1 MKKWLL
7 DNLPTVWLSIVI
19 AIGLVLITS
28 HAAKSEEWKVIESEK
43 IYQNVEVK
51 KEIGREYVCRE
62 ISNNDDAFGK
72 AVVLAIAGS
81 MIDPNMRSTTT
92 GLLREVPGHVYV
104 VTRYNMVFHRE

>member
-51 KEIGREYVCRE
+51 KRLDVNTFAERYPIMMTH
-62 ISNNDDAFGK
+62 
-72 AVVLAIAGS
+72 LAR
-81 MIDPNMRSTTT
+81 RSFLQLQ
-92 GLLREVPGHVYV
+92 GQ
-104 VTRYNMVFHRE
+104 